1 MELYLCGK
9 VKIMATVKEWLDGVS
24 FKEIV
29 PFLVNNDS
37 MAKAHLTDY
46 KMAFDRLCAMTPA
59 EDDGVVVSIEMTDY
73 DDGKGALLSMHE
85 KSARFWKYELARQ
98 VVVAD
103 DVAAGHEE
111 IVAEM
116 LWELTYWGFCD
127 EDMDNTFERLHN
139 GYSPAGEANPYKDA
153 FLRLRQR
160 NHDLNCHYK
169 EDIGKDTYSHKDR
182 SDFFWKPRRNG
193 PKRHRERRQTARL
206 EYLEKMMNRWEL
218 AENVADKHNLD
229 KTIGAN
235 LRKDILESGL
245 TIHERFVAVCRAQDA
260 AEYLA
265 DLLGNYYAPPA
276 EAKEYDHAWIF
287 VSHGKDADTDA
298 ICSVIMQ
305 HFGKARILFD
315 LNERMEYTNID
326 ALLIFR

>member
-1 MELYLCGK
+1 
-9 VKIMATVKEWLDGVS
+9 MATVKEWLGGVS

-29 PFLVNNDS
+29 PFLVKKDS

-46 KMAFDRLCAMTPA
+46 KMAFDRLCAMAPA
-59 EDDGVVVSIEMTDY
+59 EDDGVIVNIEMTDY
-73 DDGKGALLSMHE
+73 DDGTGAWLSVHE
-85 KSARFWKYELARQ
+85 ESAEKWAIELARQ

-103 DVAAGHEE
+103 DVVAGREE

-127 EDMDNTFERLHN
+127 EDLDDTFEKLHN
-139 GYSPAGEANPYKDA
+139 GYRQAQAANPYKDA

-160 NHDLNCHYK
+160 NHDLNCRYK
-169 EDIGKDTYSHKDR
+169 EDVGKDTVTIKNVRQDLLW
-182 SDFFWKPRRNG
+182 DPRRNG
-193 PKRHRERRQTARL
+193 PKRHRERRQKARL
-206 EYLEKMMNRWEL
+206 EYLKKMMKRWEL
-218 AENVADKHNLD
+218 VANVVAKHGLD
-229 KTIGAN
+229 ETVGAT

-265 DLLGNYYAPPA
+265 DLLGDYYAPPA
-276 EAKEYDHAWIF
+276 EAKEYDHAYIF
-287 VSHGKDADTDA
+287 VGHNKDADMDA
-298 ICSVIMQ
+298 ISSVLKQ
-305 HFGKARILFD
+305 HFGRARILFD
-315 LNERMEYTNID
+315 LNESIEYANID